1 LDSSVDVEFE
11 SAVVGDDKDETVH
24 AGHHHQ
30 QSPPY
35 CPQPAHLK
43 KEINYCIELTIIIL
57 SIEKLSLAP

>member
-43 KEINYCIELTIIIL
+43 RLINYCITLIVIKL
-57 SIEKLSLAP
+57 SIAKLSLAP